1 MRRSGAPALRLLLLF
16 LAALAVGCGA
26 TPAAPDP
33 GSGGPGGDEPEA
45 ALATT
50 AEPGTEAPAPQGVPR
65 YGGGDLNC
73 ADFATR
79 EEAQAVL
86 DADPSDPNGLDSEGD
101 DIACEGLPSSGAAA
115 PPGERADGGSGGDV
129 AAGSS
134 GPATAEGA
142 PAPPAAGEARALLSG
157 IPVAL
162 AGSMAGYSREE
173 FPHWASDGTQFG
185 WSEPDGSCDVR
196 DDALV
201 RDGEGVRVDGECSV
215 VSGTWLDPY
224 TGATLA
230 DSADVDV
237 DHVVPLANAW
247 RSGASEWGAA
257 EREAYA
263 NDPAVLLSVDAGAN
277 RQKGDKGP
285 EAWRPPNASYHCEYA
300 RRWIWIKSGWGMMV
314 NAAEKGALEGMLA
327 TCGTS

>member
-1 MRRSGAPALRLLLLF
+1 

-26 TPAAPDP
+26 TPAAPDS
-33 GSGGPGGDEPEA
+33 GSGGPGVNESEA

-50 AEPGTEAPAPQGVPR
+50 AEPGAAEPSPQGPPQ
-65 YGGGDLNC
+65 YGGADLDC
-73 ADFATR
+73 VDLATR

-86 DADPSDPNGLDSEGD
+86 DADPSDPDGLDGEGD
-101 DIACEGLPSSGAAA
+101 GIACEGLPSSGTAASSGGPA
-115 PPGERADGGSGGDV
+115 GGGSGSDT
-129 AAGSS
+129 AARSS
-134 GPATAEGA
+134 GPAAAEGA
-142 PAPPAAGEARALLSG
+142 PAPPSAEEARALLSE
-157 IPVAL
+157 IPVAPS
-162 AGSMAGYSREE
+162 GSMAGYSREE

-201 RDGEGVRVDGECSV
+201 RDGEGVRVDDDCSGT
-215 VSGTWLDPY
+215 GTWLDPY
-224 TGATLA
+224 TGATLT
-230 DSADVDV
+230 DSADVDI

-247 RSGASEWGAA
+247 RSVASRWGAA

-263 NDPAVLLSVDAGAN
+263 NDPAVVLSADAGAN

-300 RRWIWIKSGWGMMV
+300 RRWVWIKSGWGMTV

-327 TCGTS
+327 TCGAS